1 VFLPFKNK
9 LNAGADAQISRDLI
23 QSILPAV
30 FDYFEMAFH
39 KTLDIE
45 RRAFQSQLETVLPR
59 SHHKSTGECLGFPPV
74 YRIR

>member
-1 VFLPFKNK
+1 MFLPFKNK

-39 KTLDIE
+39 KTVDIE
-45 RRAFQSQLETVLPR
+45 RRFFQSQLETYSLDPIINPLVN
-59 SHHKSTGECLGFPPV
+59 V
-74 YRIR
+74 